1 MNKDQTE
8 NMWIELKEIHEKLV
22 RLNFNATGTHAQ
34 APIKR
39 AERAIV
45 KAIQILKPSTE
56 LEK

>member
-1 MNKDQTE
+1 MNKEQTE
-8 NMWIELKEIHEKLV
+8 NMWLELKEIHEKLV
-22 RLNFNATGTHAQ
+22 RLNFSATGTHAQ

-39 AERAIV
+39 AERAVV